1 MKLEEVLPAMR
12 EGRVARWDGK
22 QFVLRKR
29 PLPSGGFKLIESDGL
44 GLWNEADI
52 VADMLDGWTLEPE
65 PKVEWPKGSIQKAL
79 ESKDPGVEARIIRRA
94 WLGAM
99 CGKGPL
105 KMADININNISPLD
119 LLALDWEIVP

>member
-65 PKVEWPKGSIQKAL
+65 PKVEWPKGSFQRAM
-79 ESKDPGVEARIIRRA
+79 ETAGVGGFIRRKS
-94 WLGAM
+94 WDSRVRYSPRQC
-99 CGKGPL
+99 CGTWCGEPF
-105 KMADININNISPLD
+105 DT
-119 LLALDWEIVP
+119 LALDWEVVP